1 MMRSFL
7 SSIFNPYQAV
17 SIITLISIAMLTAA
31 YGFQYLGGLQPC
43 TMCYWQRIPH
53 AAVIGFGVISFWP
66 LLHRHDYARF
76 YLIIIGL
83 IMAVSAGLGFWHAGV
98 EWGILTGPQGC
109 SGNINFSGNPSA
121 VLDTLLSTKPV
132 RCDEVPWSF
141 LGVSMAGWNL
151 IISLFLSAYAF
162 LTAYAENRNTH

>member
-1 MMRSFL
+1 MIRSLLSFL
-7 SSIFNPYQAV
+7 FNPYQA
-17 SIITLISIAMLTAA
+17 IGMITLGCIAMLVGA
-31 YGFQYLGGLQPC
+31 YSFQYLGGLQPC

-53 AAVIGFGVISFWP
+53 AVVIGIGIISFWP

-83 IMAVSAGLGFWHAGV
+83 VMAVSAGLGFWHAGV

-109 SGNINFSGNPSA
+109 SGNINFSGNASA
-121 VLDTLLSTKPV
+121 ILDTLLSTKPV

-141 LGVSMAGWNL
+141 LGVSMAGWNF
-151 IISLFLSAYAF
+151 IISFLLSAYAF
-162 LTAYAENRNTH
+162 LTAYVDNRNAH